1 MCALEAMRW
10 LARRQPQRKHGR
22 ACPLPSKRIK
32 LRRDFTAEIE
42 WLVRKPPLGVG
53 GQDPGPGLDAGGHDP
68 ALSASGSVRAVL
80 SSLQVFYGEH
90 GSWPSRR
97 DQRPG
102 ADSLARKAAGV
113 QKLWAQVTEE
123 DRGQLRATFADAV
136 AWLLREDRRNAVIA
150 TLTEGIAFRRQYGPH
165 ACRGRASRIP
175 HEDALAQRVARAVL
189 AAQQQ
194 EELRSQFGDFLDS
207 WMDADAA
214 RDAAQSALQEGTAF
228 RLQHD
233 RFPRR
238 GCEAEFQGEDALAQ
252 RIARAVP
259 LAQQQ
264 EELRSQFGDF
274 LDSWMNADAAL
285 EAAQSALQEGT
296 AFRLQHDRFPRRGCE
311 AEFEGEDA
319 LAQRIA
325 RAVPLAQQQEELR
338 SQFGDFLDSWMN
350 ADAALE
356 AAQSALQEG
365 TAFRLQ
371 HDRFPRRGCEAEF
384 EGEDALAQRIARAVP
399 FAQQQEELRSQFGDF
414 LDSWMDADAA
424 ADAALEA
431 ARCALQEG
439 MAFRLQHD
447 RFPSR
452 GCEADLTARG
462 TQSGRRRPRPRVV
475 GELEGED
482 ALAQRIARAVPLARQ
497 QEELRRCRQNAT
509 EITQHCWHG
518 SLANLV

>member
-1 MCALEAMRW
+1 MSHRISGLPRDIVSHVAAKVSRGISCLVLCGVGGHDPALQIMAPKGVAVEPVLTSLRAFHGAHGNWPRRKDVRAGGDA
-10 LARRQPQRKHGR
+10 LARKAAAAAKAWAGMS
-22 ACPLPSKRIK
+22 PSEQEK

-102 ADSLARKAAGV
+102 ADSLARKVAGV

-136 AWLLREDRRNAVIA
+136 AWLLREDRPNAVIA
-150 TLTEGIAFRRQYGPH
+150 TLTEGIAFRRQHGRH

-214 RDAAQSALQEGTAF
+214 RDAALEAAQSALQEGRAF

-238 GCEAEFQGEDALAQ
+238 G
-252 RIARAVP
+252 R
-259 LAQQQ
+259 
-264 EELRSQFGDF
+264 
-274 LDSWMNADAAL
+274 
-285 EAAQSALQEGT
+285 
-296 AFRLQHDRFPRRGCE
+296 E

-356 AAQSALQEG
+356 AAQSALQES

-414 LDSWMDADAA
+414 LDSWMN

-431 ARCALQEG
+431 AQSALQEG
-439 MAFRLQHD
+439 RAFRLQHD
-447 RFPSR
+447 RFPRR
-452 GCEADLTARG
+452 GREA
-462 TQSGRRRPRPRVV
+462 
-475 GELEGED
+475 EFEGED
-482 ALAQRIARAVPLARQ
+482 ALAQRIARAVPFAQQ
-497 QEELRRCRQNAT
+497 QEELRSQFGDFLDSWMNADAAL
-509 EITQHCWHG
+509 EAAPLADSIHHG
-518 SLANLV
+518 SAS

>member
-1 MCALEAMRW
+1 MCAGGDA
-10 LARRQPQRKHGR
+10 LARKAAAAAKAWAGMS
-22 ACPLPSKRIK
+22 PSEQEK

-53 GQDPGPGLDAGGHDP
+53 GQDPGPGLDAGGHDR

-136 AWLLREDRRNAVIA
+136 AWLLREDRPNAVIA
-150 TLTEGIAFRRQYGPH
+150 TLTEGIAFRRQHGRH

-214 RDAAQSALQEGTAF
+214 RDAALEAAQSALQEGRAFF

-238 GCEAEFQGEDALAQ
+238 G
-252 RIARAVP
+252 R
-259 LAQQQ
+259 
-264 EELRSQFGDF
+264 
-274 LDSWMNADAAL
+274 
-285 EAAQSALQEGT
+285 
-296 AFRLQHDRFPRRGCE
+296 E

-414 LDSWMDADAA
+414 LDSWMN

-431 ARCALQEG
+431 AQSALQEG
-439 MAFRLQHD
+439 RAFRLQHD
-447 RFPSR
+447 RFPRR
-452 GCEADLTARG
+452 GREA
-462 TQSGRRRPRPRVV
+462 
-475 GELEGED
+475 EFEGED
-482 ALAQRIARAVPLARQ
+482 ALAQRIARAVPFAQQ
-497 QEELRRCRQNAT
+497 QEELRSQFGDFLDSWMNADAALEAAQSALQEGT
-509 EITQHCWHG
+509 AFRLQHDRFPRRGCEAEFEG
-518 SLANLV
+518 EDAL